1 MILRTWWKDRSGQL
15 QSGAETRLCLP
26 RASSTHLS
34 STSPPRAPLPPWE
47 RGGDKYAPSPGVFS
61 WGLNWWN
68 QDGETSNTLH
78 FCVSFPLLP
87 WLADFLVSIYSVDFS
102 LSLFFL
108 PKNLRWKV
116 LKTRSCL
123 AVVHTGCD
131 SVTHKFIPGCPVVI
145 CLPSGAEGWELT
157 SHEKNTESFRLLR
170 ILFILFL
177 REFKAPPRTLIFP
190 QKNTFIPIS
199 QIPK

>member
-1 MILRTWWKDRSGQL
+1 MESRWGDFKH
-15 QSGAETRLCLP
+15 AAFLCFFP
-26 RASSTHLS
+26 PSSLTCLF
-34 STSPPRAPLPPWE
+34 P
-47 RGGDKYAPSPGVFS
+47 
-61 WGLNWWN
+61 
-68 QDGETSNTLH
+68 
-78 FCVSFPLLP
+78 CVYLLCR
-87 WLADFLVSIYSVDFS
+87 S

-123 AVVHTGCD
+123 AVMHTGCD

-177 REFKAPPRTLIFP
+177 REFKAPPRTLIFFFSE
-190 QKNTFIPIS
+190 KYIYSNIS
-199 QIPK
+199 DTKIINLIINLKWYLTGQIKLAW